1 LTFKNKFF
9 IILLE
14 EVQNGVFAMNS
25 IDQNYAHAVLFLTVL
40 TIPALLLRN
49 GKITHKI
56 HLIYFTI
63 KKITPLLLTLIL
75 FPLQLHTQP
84 TEPILKIETGMHTAP
99 IMRIGID
106 SAERYFVTG
115 SYDKTIKVWELKTG
129 KLIKTLR
136 PPIGNGKEG
145 MIYAVAISPDG
156 RHIAGGG
163 WTGYEWDDSYSIYIF
178 DINTGKLIKRLSNL
192 PDVIL
197 HLTYSKDGKYLAA
210 GLGVNGI
217 RIYKTDDYSLIKE
230 DKDYGDSVYGLDFS
244 YGGKLVTTSL
254 DGYIRLYDENFNLI
268 KKKKA
273 PGGKRPYHISFSPD
287 GSKIAVGYYDTPN
300 VDVLS
305 SDDLEKLY
313 SAYTGDFSG
322 CNFYGV
328 TFSSDG
334 SYLYAGGTCKK
345 RFNSKWKL
353 IIRRWDRAGKGR
365 YIDIPSAENTIL
377 HILPL
382 KDGGVVFGSTEPS
395 FGIVDA
401 SGKLT
406 LYKGNDIADLRA
418 QWDEFKVSYD
428 GSVIRFG
435 YEFGGEST
443 VTFDAKNREFIIESS
458 VNLLK
463 PITEIRGLKITDWKN
478 SYYPKLNG
486 KTIELKPY
494 ELSRSLAISPD
505 GNKFLLGTEWRL
517 RLFDKDGREIWNV
530 PAPSTTWVVNISPN
544 GKVAVAGF
552 DDGTIRWYRMEDGK
566 ELFAFFPHKDKKRWV
581 IWTPKGYYDASP
593 GGEELIGWHI
603 NNGRDKEAD
612 FFPAGRF
619 RDRFYRPDI
628 IAKIFTTYDE
638 DKAIAL
644 ANEESGKK
652 IQETT
657 DIKKIL
663 PPVVTI
669 ISPQEN
675 EPVKTKEITVRYIIR
690 TPNEE
695 PITSVKFLIDG
706 RPVSQQRGI
715 GLKTQPGSS
724 EEIREATLTIPQ
736 RDCEISII
744 AENKYS
750 ASEPATVRVKWVG
763 ESEEFVIKPKLYILS
778 VGVSKYMDQS
788 LKLQFASKDAS
799 DFAEVMKNQAG
810 KLYSDVVVKLLT
822 DEKATKEDILDGL
835 EWIQR
840 ETTSK
845 DVAMI
850 FLAGHGVNDPT
861 GNFYFLPVNVDLDRL
876 KRTGV
881 PFYEIKTTIESIAG
895 KVILFVDA
903 CHSGNVMGGRRG
915 EIDITG
921 VINEL
926 TSAENGAVIFASST
940 GRQYS
945 LEDPIWN
952 NGAFTK
958 ALVEGLSGKADYT
971 GKGKITINMLEL
983 YISERVK
990 ELTKGRQTPTVT
1002 KPKTIPDFPIA
1013 IVK

>member
-1 LTFKNKFF
+1 
-9 IILLE
+9 
-14 EVQNGVFAMNS
+14 
-25 IDQNYAHAVLFLTVL
+25 
-40 TIPALLLRN
+40 
-49 GKITHKI
+49 
-56 HLIYFTI
+56 
-63 KKITPLLLTLIL
+63 
-75 FPLQLHTQP
+75 
-84 TEPILKIETGMHTAP
+84 
-99 IMRIGID
+99 
-106 SAERYFVTG
+106 
-115 SYDKTIKVWELKTG
+115 
-129 KLIKTLR
+129 
-136 PPIGNGKEG
+136 
-145 MIYAVAISPDG
+145 
-156 RHIAGGG
+156 
-163 WTGYEWDDSYSIYIF
+163 
-178 DINTGKLIKRLSNL
+178 
-192 PDVIL
+192 
-197 HLTYSKDGKYLAA
+197 
-210 GLGVNGI
+210 
-217 RIYKTDDYSLIKE
+217 
-230 DKDYGDSVYGLDFS
+230 
-244 YGGKLVTTSL
+244 
-254 DGYIRLYDENFNLI
+254 
-268 KKKKA
+268 
-273 PGGKRPYHISFSPD
+273 
-287 GSKIAVGYYDTPN
+287 
-300 VDVLS
+300 
-305 SDDLEKLY
+305 
-313 SAYTGDFSG
+313 
-322 CNFYGV
+322 
-328 TFSSDG
+328 
-334 SYLYAGGTCKK
+334 
-345 RFNSKWKL
+345 
-353 IIRRWDRAGKGR
+353 
-365 YIDIPSAENTIL
+365 
-377 HILPL
+377 
-382 KDGGVVFGSTEPS
+382 
-395 FGIVDA
+395 
-401 SGKLT
+401 
-406 LYKGNDIADLRA
+406 
-418 QWDEFKVSYD
+418 
-428 GSVIRFG
+428 
-435 YEFGGEST
+435 
-443 VTFDAKNREFIIESS
+443 
-458 VNLLK
+458 
-463 PITEIRGLKITDWKN
+463 
-478 SYYPKLNG
+478 
-486 KTIELKPY
+486 
-494 ELSRSLAISPD
+494 
-505 GNKFLLGTEWRL
+505 
-517 RLFDKDGREIWNV
+517 
-530 PAPSTTWVVNISPN
+530 
-544 GKVAVAGF
+544 
-552 DDGTIRWYRMEDGK
+552 MEDGK
-566 ELFAFFPHKDKKRWV
+566 ELLAFFPHKDKKRWV

-593 GGEELIGWHI
+593 GGEDLIGWHI
-603 NNGRDKEAD
+603 NNRKDKEAD
-612 FFPAGRF
+612 FFPVSRF

-675 EPVKTKEITVRYIIR
+675 EPVKTKEIIVRYIIR

-715 GLKTQPGSS
+715 GLKTQPGS

-788 LKLQFASKDAS
+788 LKLQFASKDAF
-799 DFAEVMKNQAG
+799 DFAEVMKNQSG

-822 DEKATKEDILDGL
+822 DEKATKEEILDGL

-915 EIDITG
+915 GIDITG

-926 TSAENGAVIFASST
+926 TSAENGAVVFASST

>member
-1 LTFKNKFF
+1 
-9 IILLE
+9 
-14 EVQNGVFAMNS
+14 MNS
-25 IDQNYAHAVLFLTVL
+25 FNINLAHAVLFLTVL

-49 GKITHKI
+49 AKITHKNY
-56 HLIYFTI
+56 LIYFTMLRRL

-99 IMRIGID
+99 IIKIAID
-106 SAERYFVTG
+106 GWERYLVTG
-115 SYDKTIKVWELKTG
+115 SHDKTIKVWDLKTG

-136 PPIGNGKEG
+136 HPIGNGKEG

-163 WTGYEWDDSYSIYIF
+163 WTGYEWDRLTSIYIF
-178 DINTGKLIKRLSNL
+178 DLNTGMLIKRLSNL
-192 PDVIL
+192 PEVIL

-210 GLGVNGI
+210 GLKMNNGI
-217 RIYKTDDYSLIKE
+217 RIYRTDDYSMVKE
-230 DKDYGDSVYGLDFS
+230 DKNYGDDVYGLDFS
-244 YGGKLVTTSL
+244 RDGKLVTTSW
-254 DGYIRLYDENFNLI
+254 DGFIRLYDRNFALV
-268 KKKKA
+268 KKRKA
-273 PGGKRPYHISFSPD
+273 PGGEMPYGVMFSPD
-287 GSKIAVGYYDTPN
+287 GSKIVVGYLDSPN

-305 SDDLEKLY
+305 ADDLGKLY
-313 SAYTGDFSG
+313 SAYTSDLSECSFKEVAFS
-322 CNFYGV
+322 Y
-328 TFSSDG
+328 DG
-334 SYLYAGGTCKK
+334 SYLYSGGETPKQ
-345 RFNSKWKL
+345 FVSGWK
-353 IIRRWDRAGKGR
+353 IVIRRWDMAGKGS
-365 YIDIPSAENTIL
+365 YLDIPVTNNTIT

-382 KDGGVVFGSTEPS
+382 KDGGVVFGSAEPS
-395 FGIVDA
+395 SGILSA
-401 SGKLT
+401 SGL
-406 LYKGNDIADLRA
+406 LAIYKSSEIADLRA
-418 QWDEFKVSYD
+418 QRDEFQLSYD
-428 GSVIRFG
+428 GSIVRFG
-435 YEFGGEST
+435 YEYEGKSM
-443 VTFDAKNREFIIESS
+443 VIFDAKNREFIIESS
-458 VNLLK
+458 ANLLK

-486 KTIELKPY
+486 KPIELEPY

-505 GNKFLLGTEWRL
+505 GNKFLLGTEWSL
-517 RLFDKDGREIWNV
+517 RLFDKNGKEIWNV
-530 PAPSTTWVVNISPN
+530 PAPSAAWAVNISGN
-544 GKVAVAGF
+544 GRVAVAGF
-552 DDGTIRWYRMEDGK
+552 ADGTIRWYRMEDGK
-566 ELFAFFPHKDKKRWV
+566 ELLAFFPHKDKKRWV

-593 GGEELIGWHI
+593 GGEDLIGWHI
-603 NNGRDKEAD
+603 NNRKDEAD
-612 FFPAGRF
+612 FFPVSRF

-695 PITSVKFLIDG
+695 PVTSVKFLIDG

-715 GLKTQPGSS
+715 GLKTQPGS

-822 DEKATKEDILDGL
+822 DEKATKEEILDGL

-915 EIDITG
+915 GIDITG

-926 TSAENGAVIFASST
+926 ISAENGAVVFASST

>member
-1 LTFKNKFF
+1 
-9 IILLE
+9 
-14 EVQNGVFAMNS
+14 MNS
-25 IDQNYAHAVLFLTVL
+25 IDKNYAHAVLFLTVL
-40 TIPALLLRN
+40 TIPALLRYLFSISLRN
-49 GKITHKI
+49 GKITHKN
-56 HLIYFTI
+56 HLIYFI
-63 KKITPLLLTLIL
+63 VKKITPLLLTLIL

-99 IMRIGID
+99 IIKMSID
-106 SAERYFVTG
+106 KIEKYLVTCAR
-115 SYDKTIKVWELKTG
+115 DKTIRVWELRTG

-136 PPIGNGKEG
+136 YIDWGYGSD
-145 MIYAVAISPDG
+145 IYAVAISPDG
-156 RHIAGGG
+156 RHIAAGGF
-163 WTGYEWDDSYSIYIF
+163 TYDFPSFPISIYIF
-178 DINTGKLIKRLSNL
+178 DTITGTLIKRLSGL
-192 PDVIL
+192 PNVVMC
-197 HLTYSKDGKYLAA
+197 LTYSKDGRYFVV
-210 GLGVNGI
+210 GLGGANGI
-217 RIYKTDDYSLIKE
+217 MIYKTDDYSLIK
-230 DKDYGDSVYGLDFS
+230 KDGNYEFGGVYSLDFS
-244 YGGKLVTTSL
+244 RDGKLVTTSY
-254 DGYIRLYDENFNLI
+254 DGYIRLYDKNFNLVNKVKTLSG
-268 KKKKA
+268 KKPRCA
-273 PGGKRPYHISFSPD
+273 TFSPD
-287 GSKIAVGYYDTPN
+287 GLKIAIGYEDISN
-300 VDVLS
+300 VDILS
-305 SDDLEKLY
+305 AYNLEKLY
-313 SAYTGDFSG
+313 SVSVEEVSKCGILS
-322 CNFYGV
+322 V
-328 TFSSDG
+328 TFSHDG
-334 SYLYAGGTCKK
+334 SYLYAAGNCQKQFRSGMQ
-345 RFNSKWKL
+345 F
-353 IIRRWDRAGKGR
+353 IIRRCNIPWKGK
-365 YIDIPSAENTIL
+365 YIDIPVANNTIFHL
-377 HILPL
+377 LSL
-382 KDGGVVFGSTEPS
+382 KNGGVVFCSAEPS

-401 SGKLT
+401 NGKLT
-406 LYKGNDIADLRA
+406 FYKRGVIVDLRG
-418 QWDEFKVSYD
+418 QWDEFKISHD
-428 GSVIRFG
+428 GSIIRFG
-435 YEFGGEST
+435 YEYGGRSPT
-443 VTFDAKNREFIIESS
+443 AFDVGKRAFINELE
-458 VNLLK
+458 VKLLK
-463 PITEIRGLKITDWKN
+463 PITKIDGLKITDWKSN
-478 SYYPKLNG
+478 YYPKVNG
-486 KTIELKPY
+486 KTIELDG
-494 ELSRSLAISPD
+494 EISRCLAISPD
-505 GNKFLLGTEWRL
+505 GQKFIIGTNGYL
-517 RLFDKDGREIWNV
+517 YLFDKNGDKIWAV
-530 PAPSTTWVVNISPN
+530 MTPSSTWVVNISGN

-552 DDGTIRWYRMEDGK
+552 ADGTIRWYRMEDGK
-566 ELFAFFPHKDKKRWV
+566 ELLAFFPHKDKKRWV

-593 GGEELIGWHI
+593 GGEDLIGWHI
-603 NNGRDKEAD
+603 NNRKDEAD
-612 FFPAGRF
+612 FFPVSRF

-695 PITSVKFLIDG
+695 PVTSVKFLIDG
-706 RPVSQQRGI
+706 RPLSQQRGI

-778 VGVSKYMDQS
+778 VGVSRYMDQS
-788 LKLQFASKDAS
+788 LKLQFASKDAF
-799 DFAEVMKNQAG
+799 DFAEVMKNQSG

-822 DEKATKEDILDGL
+822 DEKATKEEILDGL

-915 EIDITG
+915 GIDITG

-926 TSAENGAVIFASST
+926 ISAENGAVVFASST

-1002 KPKTIPDFPIA
+1002 KPRTIPDFPIA

>member
-1 LTFKNKFF
+1 MLYHF
-9 IILLE
+9 
-14 EVQNGVFAMNS
+14 
-25 IDQNYAHAVLFLTVL
+25 
-40 TIPALLLRN
+40 
-49 GKITHKI
+49 
-56 HLIYFTI
+56 

-75 FPLQLHTQP
+75 FPLQLRTQP

-106 SAERYFVTG
+106 SAERYLVTG
-115 SYDKTIKVWELKTG
+115 SEDKTIKVWELRTG

-136 PPIGNGKEG
+136 PPIGSGNEGK
-145 MIYAVAISPDG
+145 IYAVAISPDG
-156 RHIAGGG
+156 RYIAGGG
-163 WTGYEWDDSYSIYIF
+163 RTKYGSESGHTIYIF
-178 DINTGKLIKRLSNL
+178 DINTGKIIKRLSNL
-192 PDVIL
+192 PNV
-197 HLTYSKDGKYLAA
+197 LTYSKDGKYLAA
-210 GLGVNGI
+210 GLKMNNGI
-217 RIYKTDDYSLIKE
+217 RVYRTDDYSMVKE
-230 DKDYGDSVYGLDFS
+230 DKDYGSDVYGLDFS
-244 YGGKLVTTSL
+244 PDGKLVTTSL
-254 DGYIRLYDENFNLI
+254 DGYIRLYDKNFNLI
-268 KKKKA
+268 KKKEA
-273 PGGKRPYHISFSPD
+273 QGGKMPYQISFSPD
-287 GSKIAVGYYDTPN
+287 GSKIAVGYADTPN

-313 SAYTGDFSG
+313 SAYTGGFSG
-322 CNFYGV
+322 CDFGTV

-334 SYLYAGGTCKK
+334 SYLYAGGTCQ
-345 RFNSKWKL
+345 KL
-353 IIRRWDRAGKGR
+353 FDGERKFIIRRWDRAGKGS
-365 YIDIPSAENTIL
+365 YIDIPVSENTII

-382 KDGGVVFGSTEPS
+382 KDGGVVFGSAEPS
-395 FGIVDA
+395 FGIVDT
-401 SGKLT
+401 SGRLA
-406 LYKGNDIADLRA
+406 LYKGNDIADLRG
-418 QWDEFKVSYD
+418 QLDEFQVSYD

-435 YEFGGEST
+435 YEVWGTSP
-443 VTFDAKNREFIIESS
+443 VVFDAGKRKFVDESS
-458 VNLLK
+458 VRLLK
-463 PITEIRGLKITDWKN
+463 PITEIKGLKITDWEGN
-478 SYYPKLNG
+478 YTPKLNG
-486 KTIELKPY
+486 KPIELEPY

-505 GNKFLLGTEWRL
+505 GKKFLLGTEWFL
-517 RLFDKDGREIWNV
+517 RLFDKNGKEIWNV
-530 PAPSTTWVVNISPN
+530 PAPSAVWAVNISGN

-552 DDGTIRWYRMEDGK
+552 GDGTIRWYRMEDGK
-566 ELFAFFPHKDKKRWV
+566 ELLAFFPHKDKKRWV
-581 IWTPKGYYDASP
+581 IWTPKGYYDTSP
-593 GGEELIGWHI
+593 GGEDLIGWHI
-603 NNGRDKEAD
+603 NNGKDKSAD
-612 FFPAGRF
+612 FFPVSRF

-638 DKAIAL
+638 DKAIAV

-695 PITSVKFLIDG
+695 PVTSVKFLIDG

-724 EEIREATLTIPQ
+724 EEIRETTLTIPQ

-788 LKLQFASKDAS
+788 LKLQFASKDAF
-799 DFAEVMKNQAG
+799 DFAEVMKNQSG

-822 DEKATKEDILDGL
+822 DEKATKEEILDGL

-926 TSAENGAVIFASST
+926 TSAENGAVVFASST

-958 ALVEGLSGKADYT
+958 ALVEGLSGKADFT

>member
-1 LTFKNKFF
+1 
-9 IILLE
+9 
-14 EVQNGVFAMNS
+14 M
-25 IDQNYAHAVLFLTVL
+25 
-40 TIPALLLRN
+40 
-49 GKITHKI
+49 
-56 HLIYFTI
+56 
-63 KKITPLLLTLIL
+63 
-75 FPLQLHTQP
+75 
-84 TEPILKIETGMHTAP
+84 
-99 IMRIGID
+99 
-106 SAERYFVTG
+106 
-115 SYDKTIKVWELKTG
+115 
-129 KLIKTLR
+129 
-136 PPIGNGKEG
+136 
-145 MIYAVAISPDG
+145 
-156 RHIAGGG
+156 
-163 WTGYEWDDSYSIYIF
+163 
-178 DINTGKLIKRLSNL
+178 
-192 PDVIL
+192 
-197 HLTYSKDGKYLAA
+197 
-210 GLGVNGI
+210 
-217 RIYKTDDYSLIKE
+217 
-230 DKDYGDSVYGLDFS
+230 
-244 YGGKLVTTSL
+244 
-254 DGYIRLYDENFNLI
+254 
-268 KKKKA
+268 
-273 PGGKRPYHISFSPD
+273 
-287 GSKIAVGYYDTPN
+287 
-300 VDVLS
+300 
-305 SDDLEKLY
+305 
-313 SAYTGDFSG
+313 
-322 CNFYGV
+322 
-328 TFSSDG
+328 
-334 SYLYAGGTCKK
+334 
-345 RFNSKWKL
+345 
-353 IIRRWDRAGKGR
+353 AGKGR
-365 YIDIPSAENTIL
+365 YLDIPVTNNTIT

-382 KDGGVVFGSTEPS
+382 KDGGVVFSSAEPS

-715 GLKTQPGSS
+715 GLKTQPGS

-861 GNFYFLPVNVDLDRL
+861 GNFYFLPC
-876 KRTGV
+876 K
-881 PFYEIKTTIESIAG
+881 
-895 KVILFVDA
+895 
-903 CHSGNVMGGRRG
+903 C
-915 EIDITG
+915 
-921 VINEL
+921 
-926 TSAENGAVIFASST
+926 
-940 GRQYS
+940 
-945 LEDPIWN
+945 
-952 NGAFTK
+952 
-958 ALVEGLSGKADYT
+958 
-971 GKGKITINMLEL
+971 
-983 YISERVK
+983 
-990 ELTKGRQTPTVT
+990 
-1002 KPKTIPDFPIA
+1002 
-1013 IVK
+1013 